1 MKKQINTARSQNS
14 EARSQNTEFRIQ
26 NSEFRSKNY
35 SVFSLLYSSVFCILN
50 SVFSLLYSS
59 VFGQS
64 VEFEKANFQN
74 DKSGLK
80 EAKRSIDDADN
91 YFDKSQK
98 EGFRL
103 YGFALP
109 LYLNANDFNPNN
121 ALLNYKIGVCYL
133 NSAYKQKAQAFLE
146 KAYKLSPSV
155 GANIHDYLG
164 QAYHMNMEWE
174 KAISEY
180 KAHRQM
186 IKPDDKASMAD
197 VDKRITEC
205 RTGIELVK
213 NPVLVFIDNAGP
225 EINSAFPDY
234 GPVISTDESVMMF
247 TSRRSNTSGGG
258 IDVNDQQYFEDIYIA
273 NGENGKWDA
282 AKNMG
287 KPVNTENRHD
297 ATVALSADGQ
307 KLFIYLDD
315 ITRGSGSIYE
325 CALKGISWSKP
336 EKLNDNINTKFK
348 ESSASLTSDGNTLYF
363 TSNKEGGFGEHDVY
377 KSTWDVKKQKW
388 AVAENLGPVVN
399 TPYEEYSLFIHP
411 DGKTLFF
418 SSCGHKTMGGF
429 DVFKTVWDEKKK
441 KWSTPENLGYPI
453 NTVDD
458 DVDFVL
464 SASGKHGYYASH
476 KADGYGEKDIYR
488 ITFVTPKNPVLN
500 TEDNLLASLTEPI
513 KETVIAKAVI
523 VPSTVVS
530 ILKGKVFDALTN
542 KDLEADIELVDN
554 QLNQVI
560 ATFKSNSATGK
571 FLVSLPS
578 GKNYGIAVKKEGYL
592 FHSENFDIPASSG
605 YQEYVKDIPMKNIAV
620 GSKIVLK
627 NIFFDFDKATLRLE
641 STLELERLMKFL
653 TDIPIMKIEIAGHT
667 DSKGADDYNMKL
679 SQNRAQSVVDYLSSH
694 GIDKG
699 RLTAKGYG
707 ETKSIA
713 GNETDEGRQLNRRT
727 EFEIKSK

>member
-1 MKKQINTARSQNS
+1 MKKIPFFLPIAIGTSTLPSFHFLICVISFLFIGIISFA
-14 EARSQNTEFRIQ
+14 
-26 NSEFRSKNY
+26 
-35 SVFSLLYSSVFCILN
+35 
-50 SVFSLLYSS
+50 
-59 VFGQS
+59 QS
-64 VEFEKANFQN
+64 VEFEKANFPN

-91 YFDKSQK
+91 YFDISQK
-98 EGFRL
+98 GGFSL
-103 YGFALP
+103 YGVALP
-109 LYLNANDFNPNN
+109 LYLKAYNFNPNN
-121 ALLNYKIGVCYL
+121 ALLNYKIGICYL
-133 NSAYKQKAQAFLE
+133 KSAYKQKAQAFLE

-155 GANIHDYLG
+155 ETNIHNYLG
-164 QAYHMNMEWE
+164 QAHHMNMNWE

-186 IKPDDKASMAD
+186 LKPDDKTSMDD

-213 NPVLVFIDNAGP
+213 KPVLVFIDNVGH

-234 GPVISTDESVMMF
+234 GPVISADESVMMF

-315 ITRGSGSIYE
+315 MTRGSGSIYE

-336 EKLNDNINTKFK
+336 DKLNDNINTKHH
-348 ESSASLTSDGNTLYF
+348 EASASLTSDGNTLYF
-363 TSNKEGGFGEHDVY
+363 LSDKEGGFGGHDIY
-377 KSTWDVKKQKW
+377 KSKWDVEKQKW
-388 AVAENLGPVVN
+388 GESENLGPVVN
-399 TPYEEYSLFIHP
+399 TPYQEYSLFIHP

-418 SSCGHKTMGGF
+418 SSRGHKTMGGF
-429 DVFKTVWDEKKK
+429 DVFKTVWNEKTK

-453 NTVDD
+453 NTADD

-513 KETVIAKAVI
+513 KETVIAKAVF
-523 VPSTVVS
+523 VPSTVAS

-542 KDLEADIELVDN
+542 KELEAEIELVDN
-554 QLNQVI
+554 QLNHVI

-605 YQEYVKDIPMKNIAV
+605 YQEYVKDIPMKKIAV

-627 NIFFDFDKATLRLE
+627 NIFFDFDKATLRPE
-641 STLELERLMKFL
+641 STSELERLMKFL
-653 TDIPIMKIEIAGHT
+653 TDIPSMKIEIAGHT

-679 SQNRAQSVVDYLSSH
+679 SQSRAQSVVDYLSSH

-699 RLTAKGYG
+699 RLTAKSYG
-707 ETKSIA
+707 ETKPIA
-713 GNETDEGRQLNRRT
+713 GNETDEGRRLNRRT